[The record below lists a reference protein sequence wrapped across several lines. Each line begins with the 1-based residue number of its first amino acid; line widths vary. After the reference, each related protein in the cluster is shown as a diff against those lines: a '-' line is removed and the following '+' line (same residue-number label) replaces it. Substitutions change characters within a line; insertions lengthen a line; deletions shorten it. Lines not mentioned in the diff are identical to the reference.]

1 MALIRQV
8 CYVCKKIYGYKEAYQ
23 GINLDT
29 HGLCPECYPKEL
41 ERLEKEIARLNR
53 EEKND

>member
-41 ERLEKEIARLNR
+41 ERLEKEIAKLNR
-53 EEKND
+53 EEKK